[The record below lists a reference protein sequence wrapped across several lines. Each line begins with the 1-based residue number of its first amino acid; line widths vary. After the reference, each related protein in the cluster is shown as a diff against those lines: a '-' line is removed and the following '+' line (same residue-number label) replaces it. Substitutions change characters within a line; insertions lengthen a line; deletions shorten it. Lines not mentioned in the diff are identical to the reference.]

1 MAFNEKNKADSEIEK
16 CADLMCDLCLVLG
29 RFKSLRCMDC
39 KVLEFLD
46 DENNIESLKT
56 VYNFF
61 SKGSGE
67 ENDI

>member
-1 MAFNEKNKADSEIEK
+1 MAFNEKNKVDSEIEK

-29 RFKSLRCMDC
+29 RLKSLRCMDC

-61 SKGSGE
+61 IKGSGE
-67 ENDI
+67 E